1 MLQNIK
7 IRSIDMEDWIE
18 TYKRATRPQAPPGV
32 NRPCF
37 LGSFW
42 HEQHLENP
50 KATGCAAGCHRGR
63 AALPFDLPRPPLQE
77 RAGPGY
83 WQVILSAR
91 KALSEMHPMQHCFIL
106 NIVKSLLAKQSRH
119 LWKSHSNLCV
129 TFYWKTLVHFFLK
142 RSLLSLRVGF
152 WIVFGDNSC
161 RCKNMLYLQC
171 REHQCN
177 TVCNDYITHYT
188 LTEKFSSFSPFPCCT
203 IRLLLSPRVLAFIS
217 EASISISI
225 AKTYRLDTRVRCSIG
240 L

>member
-42 HEQHLENP
+42 HEQHLENS
-50 KATGCAAGCHRGR
+50 KATGSAAGCHRGR

-106 NIVKSLLAKQSRH
+106 NIVKSLLAKQSQH

-152 WIVFGDNSC
+152 WIVLGCTIHADVKICSIFNV
-161 RCKNMLYLQC
+161 
-171 REHQCN
+171 EN
-177 TVCNDYITHYT
+177 TNVTQPVTHYT
-188 LTEKFSSFSPFPCCT
+188 LIEKFSSFSPFPCCT
-203 IRLLLSPRVLAFIS
+203 IRLLLSPGVLAFIS

-225 AKTYRLDTRVRCSIG
+225 AKMYRLDTRVRCSIG